1 MNARHITGGAL
12 RSRIGWDVLW
22 LTLAILSIVIVTFEL
37 AFVHQ
42 PRLVTSIAIYAIDA
56 GFLFSLWSQRR
67 SMRAGNSGKPT
78 VGGLSYPETAWALA
92 VFLVGNVPVDIL
104 FFVGDAEWFGVSLVL
119 WVRLLR
125 LIRIGTVFGVLRRL
139 ERLSGSNT
147 AAVRILR
154 LVVVVGLVIQ
164 LLNCFWYFIPFVQGF
179 PDDSW
184 PVQEGIVGAG
194 IGTSYLM
201 SLYWV
206 VTVGTSVGFGD
217 IVPGNTEEYVFALFA
232 MIVGASLF
240 AYVVATGASLI
251 SSLNL
256 SRVAFWNRVDTVE
269 SYLRSRRV
277 DRNVTDDVRSYY
289 EYLWDHHGGLQ
300 QENLL
305 GDLPSPLRL
314 AVLSDLLSDLLPNV
328 PVFRNSSPALRR
340 ELMLSLEPV
349 VTQPGGF
356 LVNDGDSA
364 DGIYFIARGTLEVVA
379 ADGDTVHGTLSVGDY
394 FGDLTL
400 LLGESRSAGVRSV
413 GFSEVFLLEAGAY
426 QRIRSA
432 HPDLREVLAKSA
444 QERSSIVNQLVLE
457 GIVL

>member
-1 MNARHITGGAL
+1 M
-12 RSRIGWDVLW
+12 GWDVLR
-22 LTLAILSIVIVTFEL
+22 LVLSILSIVIVTFEL
-37 AFVHQ
+37 AYVHQ
-42 PRLVTSIAIYAIDA
+42 PRLVTSVAIYAIDA
-56 GFLFSLWSQRR
+56 TFLFSLWGGRRPRR
-67 SMRAGNSGKPT
+67 SGSGDEPT
-78 VGGLSYPETAWALA
+78 VGSIGYPETAWALA
-92 VFLVGNVPVDIL
+92 VVLLGNVPVDIL
-104 FFVGDAEWFGVSLVL
+104 FFIGDAEWLDISLVL
-119 WVRLLR
+119 WVRLFR
-125 LIRIGTVFGVLRRL
+125 LIRIGMVFEVLRRL

-154 LVVVVGLVIQ
+154 LVVVVGLVVQ
-164 LLNCFWYFIPFVQGF
+164 LLGCLWYLIPFIQGF
-179 PDDSW
+179 PNDSW

-194 IGTSYLM
+194 IGTSYLL

-217 IVPGNTEEYVFALFA
+217 IVPGNTEEYVFAVFA

-240 AYVVATGASLI
+240 AYVVATGASLL

-256 SRVAFWNRVDTVE
+256 SRVAVWYRVDTVE

-277 DRNVTDDVRSYY
+277 DRSVSDDVRSYY
-289 EYLWDHHGGLQ
+289 EYLWDQHGGLQ
-300 QENLL
+300 QDTLL

-328 PVFRNSSPALRR
+328 PVFRYSSPALRR

-356 LVNDGDSA
+356 LVNDGDAA
-364 DGIYFIARGTLEVVA
+364 DGIYFIARGMLEVVGD
-379 ADGDTVHGTLSVGDY
+379 DGNTVYGTLSAGDY

-413 GFSEVFLLEAGAY
+413 GFSEVFLLDADAY

-444 QERSSIVNQLVLE
+444 QERSSTVNQLVLE
-457 GIVL
+457 GVVL

>member
-1 MNARHITGGAL
+1 M
-12 RSRIGWDVLW
+12 
-22 LTLAILSIVIVTFEL
+22 AIVSIVIVTFEV
-37 AFVHQ
+37 AYVHE
-42 PRLVTSIAIYAIDA
+42 PRLATSIVVYAIDA
-56 GFLFSLWSQRR
+56 AFLFGLWSQGRATR
-67 SMRAGNSGKPT
+67 SVSDEGAA
-78 VGGLSYPETAWALA
+78 VGTSLALPEITWTLGI
-92 VFLVGNVPVDIL
+92 FLLGNVPFDIL
-104 FFVGDAEWFGVSLVL
+104 FFIGDAEWLGISLVL
-119 WVRLLR
+119 WIRLLR
-125 LIRIGTVFGVLRRL
+125 LTRIGTVFGVLRRL

-164 LLNCFWYFIPFVQGF
+164 FLSCLWYLIPFVQGF

-184 PVQEGIVGAG
+184 PVQEGVVGAG
-194 IGTSYLM
+194 IGTSYLL

-206 VTVGTSVGFGD
+206 ITVGTSVGFGD
-217 IVPGNTEEYVFALFA
+217 IVPGNTEEYAFALFA

-256 SRVAFWNRVDTVE
+256 SRAAYWSRVDTVE
-269 SYLRSRRV
+269 SYLRSRQV
-277 DRNVTDDVRSYY
+277 DREVTDNVRSYY
-289 EYLWDHHGGLQ
+289 EYLWDQHGGLQ
-300 QENLL
+300 QRTLL
-305 GDLPSPLRL
+305 ADLPSPLRL
-314 AVLSDLLSDLLPNV
+314 TVLSDLLGDLLPNV

-356 LVNDGDSA
+356 LVNDGDAA

-379 ADGDTVHGTLSVGDY
+379 ADGERVYGTLAAGDY

-400 LLGESRSAGVRSV
+400 LLGESRSASVRSV
-413 GFSEVFLLEAGAY
+413 GFSEVFLLEASAY

-432 HPDLREVLAKSA
+432 HPDLRDVFAKSA
-444 QERSSIVNQLVLE
+444 KERSSTVNQLVLE